1 MLGINR
7 ELAKLEAEGKSISV
21 GLVGAGQMGR
31 GMISQI
37 EAMKGMKVRA
47 TADITLENVKNAYHT
62 AGVSEDKLV
71 AAGNIEEADQAF
83 EDGKYI
89 AVTDTEILCEINGI
103 DVIVDATGVPEVGA
117 AVALKAI
124 ENNKHI
130 VMLNVEADI
139 TVGAYLYQRAQE
151 KGVVYTG
158 SAGDEPGAIMELY
171 DFADALGFNIVGAG
185 KGKNNPLNL
194 DANPDSVAEAARI
207 KKSNPKM
214 IASFQD
220 GTKTMVEMNAVANA
234 TGFLPDKPGMHGFK
248 ASVDELPEIFQLKS
262 EGGQVENHKIVD
274 FVNGIAPGV
283 FLIIS
288 SDKEEVNEEM
298 KYLSMG
304 DGPNYVLYRPYHLT
318 SLETPL
324 SIAKAYLDHT
334 PTIAPNAGMIAET
347 ATVAKIDLKAGEALD
362 TIGGYTIYGRIYE
375 YEEAKA
381 LNALPIGLVNPRLV
395 LKNDVKKG
403 DVITYGDID
412 YDENSLIWELRK
424 KQDEMLDN
432 Q

>member
-7 ELAKLEAEGKSISV
+7 ELEKLEKSGKQINV

-37 EAMKGMKVRA
+37 ASMNGMRVAA
-47 TADITLENVKNAYHT
+47 TSDIQIENVTRAYEL
-62 AGVSEDKLV
+62 AGVPAEEV
-71 AAGNIEEADQAF
+71 VVAGNLEEAAQAVK
-83 EDGKYI
+83 ENKSV
-89 AVTDTEILCEINGI
+89 ALTDAELLCEVEGI

-117 AVALKAI
+117 SVAIGAI
-124 ENNKHI
+124 ENKKHI

-139 TVGAYLYQRAQE
+139 TVGVYLNRLAEE

-171 DFADALGFNIVGAG
+171 DFADALGFKIVGLG

-194 DANPDSVAEAARI
+194 DANPESVAEAAKQ

-248 ASVDELPEIFQLKS
+248 AGVKELPEIFKLES
-262 EGGQVENHKIVD
+262 EGGQVKNHRIVD
-274 FVNGIAPGV
+274 FVQGIAPGV
-283 FLIIS
+283 FAIIS
-288 SDKEEVNEEM
+288 SEKEEVNEEM

-304 DGPNYVLYRPYHLT
+304 EGPNYVLYRPYHLT

-324 SIAKAYLDHT
+324 SVAKAYLHKT
-334 PTIAPNAGMIAET
+334 PTIAPYKGMIAET
-347 ATVAKIDLKAGEALD
+347 ATVAKVDLKAGDSLD
-362 TIGGYTIYGRIYE
+362 TIGGYTIYGRIYD
-375 YEEAKA
+375 YKEAKSM
-381 LNALPIGLVNPRLV
+381 NALPIGLVSNKLV
-395 LKNDVKKG
+395 LKNDIKKG
-403 DVITYGDID
+403 EVITYGDVNHD
-412 YDENSLIWELRK
+412 DSSLIWRLRK
-424 KQDEMLDN
+424 KQDEMLE

>member
-1 MLGINR
+1 MLGVNR
-7 ELAKLEAEGKSISV
+7 ELVELEKSGKEIRV

-37 EAMKGMKVRA
+37 ESMKGMRVAA
-47 TADITLENVKNAYHT
+47 TSDINLDNVKHAYSI
-62 AGVSEDKLV
+62 AGINDADV
-71 AAGNIEEADQAF
+71 AVPENIGGADQALD
-83 EDGKYI
+83 EGKYL
-89 AVTDTEILCEINGI
+89 ALTDTDLLCEVKGL

-117 AVALKAI
+117 LVAVKAI
-124 ENNKHI
+124 ENKKHI

-139 TVGAYLYQRAQE
+139 TVGVYLNKLAGE
-151 KGVVYTG
+151 NGVVYTG

-194 DANPDSVAEAARI
+194 DANPDSVAQAAAE

-248 ASVDELPEIFQLKS
+248 AGVKELPDIFRL
-262 EGGQVENHKIVD
+262 EEDGGQVKNHKIVD

-304 DGPNYVLYRPYHLT
+304 DGPNYILYRPYHLT

-324 SIAKAYLDHT
+324 SIAKAYLHNT

-347 ATVAKIDLKAGEALD
+347 ATVAKVDLKAGERLD
-362 TIGGYTIYGRIYE
+362 TIGGFTIYGRIYE

-381 LNALPIGLVNPRLV
+381 LNALPIGLVNNRLV

-403 DVITYGDID
+403 DVITYDD
-412 YDENSLIWELRK
+412 VNDDENSFIWKLRK
-424 KQDEMLDN
+424 KQDEMLD
-432 Q
+432 

>member
-7 ELAKLEAEGKSISV
+7 ELEKLEKSGQQISV

-37 EAMKGMKVRA
+37 ASMNGMKVVA
-47 TADITLENVKNAYHT
+47 TSDIKIDNVKHAYEL
-62 AGVSEDKLV
+62 AGVPAHEV
-71 AAGNIEEADQAF
+71 AVVENLEEANQAVK
-83 EDGKYI
+83 ERKSI
-89 AVTDTEILCEINGI
+89 ALTNSDLLCEIEGI

-117 AVALKAI
+117 SVAIKAI
-124 ENNKHI
+124 ENKKHI

-139 TVGAYLYQRAQE
+139 TIGVYLNRLAE
-151 KGVVYTG
+151 ENGVVYTG

-171 DFADALGFNIVGAG
+171 DFADALGFEIVGLG

-194 DANPDSVAEAARI
+194 DANPDSVAEAAKQ

-234 TGFLPDKPGMHGFK
+234 TGFLPDQPGMHGFK
-248 ASVDELPEIFQLKS
+248 AGVKELPDIFKLKS
-262 EGGQVENHKIVD
+262 EGGQVQNHKIVD
-274 FVNGIAPGV
+274 FVEGIAPGV
-283 FLIIS
+283 FAIIS
-288 SDKEEVNEEM
+288 SEKEEVNEEM

-304 DGPNYVLYRPYHLT
+304 EGPNYVLYRPYHLT

-324 SIAKAYLDHT
+324 SVAKAYLHKT
-334 PTIAPNAGMIAET
+334 PTIAPYNGMVAET
-347 ATVAKIDLKAGEALD
+347 ATVAKVDLKAGDSLD

-375 YEEAKA
+375 YEEAKSM
-381 LNALPIGLVNPRLV
+381 NALPIGLVSNKLV
-395 LKNDVKKG
+395 LKNDIKKG
-403 DVITYGDID
+403 EVITYDD
-412 YDENSLIWELRK
+412 VNHDDSSLIWELRK
-424 KQDEMLDN
+424 KQDEMLG

>member
-1 MLGINR
+1 MLGVNR
-7 ELAKLEAEGKSISV
+7 ELVELEKSGKEIRV

-37 EAMKGMKVRA
+37 ESMKGMRVAA
-47 TADITLENVKNAYHT
+47 TSDINLDNVKHAYSI
-62 AGVSEDKLV
+62 AGINDADV
-71 AAGNIEEADQAF
+71 AVPENIGGADQALD
-83 EDGKYI
+83 EGKYL
-89 AVTDTEILCEINGI
+89 ALTDTDLLCEVKGL

-117 AVALKAI
+117 LVAVKAI
-124 ENNKHI
+124 ENKKHI

-139 TVGAYLYQRAQE
+139 TVGVYLNKLAGE
-151 KGVVYTG
+151 NGVVYTG

-194 DANPDSVAEAARI
+194 DANPDSVAQAAAE

-248 ASVDELPEIFQLKS
+248 AGVKELPDIFRL
-262 EGGQVENHKIVD
+262 EEDGGQVKNHKIVD

-304 DGPNYVLYRPYHLT
+304 DGPNYILYRPYHLT

-324 SIAKAYLDHT
+324 SIAKAYLHNT

-347 ATVAKIDLKAGEALD
+347 ATVAKVNLKAGESLD
-362 TIGGYTIYGRIYE
+362 TIGGFTIYGRIYE

-381 LNALPIGLVNPRLV
+381 LNALPIGLVNNRLV

-403 DVITYGDID
+403 DVITYDD
-412 YDENSLIWELRK
+412 VNDDENSFIWKLRK
-424 KQDEMLDN
+424 KQDEMLD
-432 Q
+432 

>member
-1 MLGINR
+1 MLGVNR
-7 ELAKLEAEGKSISV
+7 ELVELEKSGKEIRV

-37 EAMKGMKVRA
+37 ESMKGMRVAA
-47 TADITLENVKNAYHT
+47 TSDINLDNVKHAYSI
-62 AGVSEDKLV
+62 AGINDADV
-71 AAGNIEEADQAF
+71 AVPENIGGADQALG
-83 EDGKYI
+83 EGKYL
-89 AVTDTEILCEINGI
+89 ALTDTDLLCEVKGL

-117 AVALKAI
+117 LVAVKAI
-124 ENNKHI
+124 ENKKHI

-139 TVGAYLYQRAQE
+139 TVGVYLNKLAGE
-151 KGVVYTG
+151 NGVVYTG

-194 DANPDSVAEAARI
+194 DANPDSVAQAAAE

-248 ASVDELPEIFQLKS
+248 AGVKELPDIFRL
-262 EGGQVENHKIVD
+262 EEDGGQVKNHKIVD

-324 SIAKAYLDHT
+324 SIAKAYLHNT

-347 ATVAKIDLKAGEALD
+347 ATVAKVDLKAGESLD
-362 TIGGYTIYGRIYE
+362 TIGGFTIYGRIYE

-381 LNALPIGLVNPRLV
+381 LNALPIGLVNNRLV

-403 DVITYGDID
+403 DVITYDD
-412 YDENSLIWELRK
+412 VNDDENSFIWKLRK
-424 KQDEMLDN
+424 KQDEMLD
-432 Q
+432 

>member
-7 ELAKLEAEGKSISV
+7 ELEKLEESGRQINV

-37 EAMKGMKVRA
+37 ASMNGMKVVATSDIQIDNVQRA
-47 TADITLENVKNAYHT
+47 YELAGVAADDVVVADNVKDAN
-62 AGVSEDKLV
+62 
-71 AAGNIEEADQAF
+71 QAVK
-83 EDGKYI
+83 ENKSL
-89 AVTDTEILCEINGI
+89 AVTDSNLLCEVEDI

-117 AVALKAI
+117 SVAIKAI
-124 ENNKHI
+124 ENKKHI

-139 TVGAYLYQRAQE
+139 TIGVYLNKLAE
-151 KGVVYTG
+151 DNGVIYTG

-171 DFADALGFNIVGAG
+171 DFADALGFKIIGLG

-194 DANPDSVAEAARI
+194 DANPESVAEAAKQ

-248 ASVDELPEIFQLKS
+248 AGIKELPAIFELDS
-262 EGGQVENHKIVD
+262 EGGQVKKHKIVD
-274 FVNGIAPGV
+274 FVEGIAPGV
-283 FLIIS
+283 FAIIS
-288 SDKEEVNEEM
+288 SEKEEVNEEM

-304 DGPNYVLYRPYHLT
+304 EGPNYVLYRPFHLT

-324 SIAKAYLDHT
+324 SVAKAYLHNT
-334 PTIAPNAGMIAET
+334 PTIAPYKGMVAET
-347 ATVAKIDLKAGEALD
+347 ATVAKVDLKAGDNLD

-375 YEEAKA
+375 YEEAKS
-381 LNALPIGLVNPRLV
+381 LSALPIGLVSNKLV

-403 DVITYGDID
+403 EVITYRDVNHD
-412 YDENSLIWELRK
+412 DSSLIWELRK
-424 KQDEMLDN
+424 KQDEMLG

>member
-7 ELAKLEAEGKSISV
+7 ELEKLEESGRHINV

-37 EAMKGMKVRA
+37 ASMNGMKVVATSDIQIDNVQRA
-47 TADITLENVKNAYHT
+47 YELAGVAADDVVVADNVKDAN
-62 AGVSEDKLV
+62 
-71 AAGNIEEADQAF
+71 QAVK
-83 EDGKYI
+83 ENKSL
-89 AVTDTEILCEINGI
+89 AVTDSNLLCEVEDI

-117 AVALKAI
+117 SVAIKAI
-124 ENNKHI
+124 ENKKHI

-139 TVGAYLYQRAQE
+139 TIGVYLNKLAE
-151 KGVVYTG
+151 DNGVIYTG

-171 DFADALGFNIVGAG
+171 DFADALGFKIIGLG

-194 DANPDSVAEAARI
+194 DANPESVAEAAKQ

-248 ASVDELPEIFQLKS
+248 AGIKELPAIFELDS
-262 EGGQVENHKIVD
+262 EGGQVKKHKIVD
-274 FVNGIAPGV
+274 FVEGIAPGV
-283 FLIIS
+283 FAIIS
-288 SDKEEVNEEM
+288 SEKEEVNEEM

-304 DGPNYVLYRPYHLT
+304 EGPNYVLYRPFHLT

-324 SIAKAYLDHT
+324 SVAKAYLHNT
-334 PTIAPNAGMIAET
+334 PTIAPYKGMVAET
-347 ATVAKIDLKAGEALD
+347 ATVAKVDLKAGDNLD

-375 YEEAKA
+375 YEEAKS
-381 LNALPIGLVNPRLV
+381 LSALPIGLVSNKLV

-403 DVITYGDID
+403 EVITYRDVNHD
-412 YDENSLIWELRK
+412 DSSLIWELRK
-424 KQDEMLDN
+424 KQDEMLG

>member
-1 MLGINR
+1 MLGVNR
-7 ELAKLEAEGKSISV
+7 ELVELEKSGKEIRV

-37 EAMKGMKVRA
+37 ESMKGMRVAA
-47 TADITLENVKNAYHT
+47 TADINLDNVKHAYSI
-62 AGVSEDKLV
+62 AGINDADV
-71 AAGNIEEADQAF
+71 AVPENIGEADQALG
-83 EDGKYI
+83 EGKYL
-89 AVTDTEILCEINGI
+89 ALTDTDLLCEVKGL

-117 AVALKAI
+117 LVAVKAI
-124 ENNKHI
+124 ENKKHI

-139 TVGAYLYQRAQE
+139 TVGVYLNKLAGE
-151 KGVVYTG
+151 NGVVYTG

-194 DANPDSVAEAARI
+194 DANPDSVAQAAAE

-248 ASVDELPEIFQLKS
+248 AGVKELPDIFRL
-262 EGGQVENHKIVD
+262 EEDGGQVKNHRIVD

-324 SIAKAYLDHT
+324 SIAKAYLHNT

-347 ATVAKIDLKAGEALD
+347 ATVAKVDLKAGESLD
-362 TIGGYTIYGRIYE
+362 TIGGFTIYGRIYE
-375 YEEAKA
+375 YEEAKS
-381 LNALPIGLVNPRLV
+381 LNALPIGLVNNRLV

-403 DVITYGDID
+403 DVITYDD
-412 YDENSLIWELRK
+412 VNDDENSFIWKLRK
-424 KQDEMLDN
+424 KQNEMLD
-432 Q
+432 

>member
-7 ELAKLEAEGKSISV
+7 ELEKLEKSGKQINV

-37 EAMKGMKVRA
+37 ASMNGMKVVATSDIQIDNVTRA
-47 TADITLENVKNAYHT
+47 YELAGIPSGEVMVADTLGQAEQAVKENK
-62 AGVSEDKLV
+62 SV
-71 AAGNIEEADQAF
+71 AM
-83 EDGKYI
+83 
-89 AVTDTEILCEINGI
+89 TDSDLLCRVDGI

-117 AVALKAI
+117 SVAIGAI
-124 ENNKHI
+124 ENKKHI

-139 TVGAYLYQRAQE
+139 TVGVYLNSLAEEQ
-151 KGVVYTG
+151 GVVYTG

-171 DFADALGFNIVGAG
+171 DFADALGFEVVGLG

-194 DANPDSVAEAARI
+194 DANPDSVAEAARK

-248 ASVDELPEIFQLKS
+248 AGVKELPDIFRLES
-262 EGGQVENHKIVD
+262 EGGQVRNHKIVD
-274 FVNGIAPGV
+274 FVQGIAPGV
-283 FLIIS
+283 FAVIS
-288 SDKEEVNEEM
+288 SEKEEVNEEM

-304 DGPNYVLYRPYHLT
+304 EGPNYVLYRPYHLT

-324 SIAKAYLDHT
+324 SVAKAYLHNT
-334 PTIAPNAGMIAET
+334 PTIAPYKGMIAET
-347 ATVAKIDLKAGEALD
+347 ATVAKVDLKSGDSLD
-362 TIGGYTIYGRIYE
+362 TIGGYTIYGRIYD
-375 YEEAKA
+375 YEEARSM
-381 LNALPIGLVNPRLV
+381 NALPIGLVSNKLV

-403 DVITYGDID
+403 DVITYSDVD
-412 YDENSLIWELRK
+412 HDDSSLIWNLRK
-424 KQDEMLDN
+424 KQDAMLEK
-432 Q
+432 

>member
-1 MLGINR
+1 MLGVNR
-7 ELAKLEAEGKSISV
+7 ELVELEKSGKEIRV

-37 EAMKGMKVRA
+37 ESMKGMRVAA
-47 TADITLENVKNAYHT
+47 TSDINLDNVKHAYSI
-62 AGVSEDKLV
+62 AGINDADV
-71 AAGNIEEADQAF
+71 AVPENIGEADQALD
-83 EDGKYI
+83 EGKYL
-89 AVTDTEILCEINGI
+89 ALTDTDLLCEVKGL

-117 AVALKAI
+117 LVAVKAI
-124 ENNKHI
+124 ENKKHI

-139 TVGAYLYQRAQE
+139 TVGVYLNKLAGE
-151 KGVVYTG
+151 NGVVYTG

-194 DANPDSVAEAARI
+194 DANPDSVAQAAAE

-248 ASVDELPEIFQLKS
+248 AGVKELPDIFRL
-262 EGGQVENHKIVD
+262 EEDGGQVKNHKIVD

-324 SIAKAYLDHT
+324 SIAKAYLHNT

-347 ATVAKIDLKAGEALD
+347 ATVAKVDLKAGESLD
-362 TIGGYTIYGRIYE
+362 TIGGFTIYGRIYE

-381 LNALPIGLVNPRLV
+381 LNALPIGLVNNRLV

-403 DVITYGDID
+403 DVITYDD
-412 YDENSLIWELRK
+412 VNDDENSFIWKLRK
-424 KQDEMLDN
+424 KQDEMLD
-432 Q
+432 

>member
-7 ELAKLEAEGKSISV
+7 ELEKLEKSGKQINV

-37 EAMKGMKVRA
+37 ASMNGMRVAATSDIQIDNVTRA
-47 TADITLENVKNAYHT
+47 YEL
-62 AGVSEDKLV
+62 AGVPAEEV
-71 AAGNIEEADQAF
+71 VVAGNLEEAAQAVK
-83 EDGKYI
+83 ENKSV
-89 AVTDTEILCEINGI
+89 ALTDADLLCEVEGI

-117 AVALKAI
+117 SVAIGAI
-124 ENNKHI
+124 ENKKHI

-139 TVGAYLYQRAQE
+139 TVGVYLNRLAEE

-171 DFADALGFNIVGAG
+171 DFADALGFKIVGLG

-194 DANPDSVAEAARI
+194 DANPESVAEAAKQ

-248 ASVDELPEIFQLKS
+248 AGVKELPEIFKLES
-262 EGGQVENHKIVD
+262 EGGQVKNHGIVD
-274 FVNGIAPGV
+274 FVQGIAPGV
-283 FLIIS
+283 FAIIS
-288 SDKEEVNEEM
+288 SEKEEVNEEM

-304 DGPNYVLYRPYHLT
+304 EGPNYVLYRPYHLT

-324 SIAKAYLDHT
+324 SVAKAYLHKT
-334 PTIAPNAGMIAET
+334 PTIAPYKGMIAET
-347 ATVAKIDLKAGEALD
+347 ATVAKVDLKAGDSLD
-362 TIGGYTIYGRIYE
+362 TIGGYTIYGRIYD
-375 YEEAKA
+375 YKEAKSM
-381 LNALPIGLVNPRLV
+381 NALPIGLVSNKLV
-395 LKNDVKKG
+395 LKNDIKK
-403 DVITYGDID
+403 DKVITYGDVNHD
-412 YDENSLIWELRK
+412 DSSLIWKLRK
-424 KQDEMLDN
+424 KQDEMLE